1 MQSYAVRI
9 FDKSNDERLA
19 EADRKDGKY
28 VIH

>member
-1 MQSYAVRI
+1 MQYYTVRI
-9 FDKSNDERLA
+9 FSKLNDERLA